1 MKAKISKKRSLAAN
15 RYRWG
20 VVVATVLNHINEE
33 LRQSGSDVIL
43 TPDDIDLHIKEHA
56 LKIAHRI
63 QTSIGEIIVQGKL
76 RNRTTA
82 DFEEAM
88 EQIRAYF
95 AQKGIQIPLPNE
107 PDLDN
112 DYKDNLA
119 RF

>member
-1 MKAKISKKRSLAAN
+1 MKAKASKKRSLKQN

-20 VVVATVLNHINEE
+20 VVVATILNYINEE

-43 TPDDIDLHIKEHA
+43 TPDDIDLYIKENV
-56 LKIAHRI
+56 LKISHRI
-63 QTSIGEIIVQGKL
+63 QTSIGEITVKGKI
-76 RNRTTA
+76 RNRTPA
-82 DFEEAM
+82 GFEEAM

-95 AQKGIQIPLPNE
+95 AKRGIDIDLPNE
-107 PDLDN
+107 PDWDN